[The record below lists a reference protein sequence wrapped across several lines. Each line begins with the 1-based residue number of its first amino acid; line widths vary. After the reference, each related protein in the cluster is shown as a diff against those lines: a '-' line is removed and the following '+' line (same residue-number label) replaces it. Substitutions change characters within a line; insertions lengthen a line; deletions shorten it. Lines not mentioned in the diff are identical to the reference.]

1 MRSLAF
7 IFFAV
12 LAGANAL
19 PAAAQL
25 RAVTPAQ
32 NAAGTPASDQRAT
45 SGFFVAPLSNTGLN
59 AERTGNL
66 QYGFRVP
73 PESGAFVGYQR
84 GNWTL
89 GSAIH
94 QFDDHWAAPAT
105 AMDLGAS
112 YDLNLN
118 PRHRLTVT
126 GGVRLDVPVATDPG
140 PRDALSLRAPRNTD
154 NGAGLRL
161 SWRYS
166 LDRQRSIST
175 TLGYDQQFG
184 DIAGSDSNADRSG
197 TSFGTSFGYRFY

>member
-1 MRSLAF
+1 MRYPVL
-7 IFFAV
+7 ICFAM
-12 LAGANAL
+12 LAGGVTL

-25 RAVTPAQ
+25 RAATPTQ
-32 NAAGTPASDQRAT
+32 NIASAPASDKQEA
-45 SGFFVAPLSNTGLN
+45 SGFFITPLSNTGLN
-59 AERTGNL
+59 AARTGNL

-73 PESGAFVGYQR
+73 PENGAFIGYQR

-94 QFDDHWAAPAT
+94 QFDDHWAAPST

-112 YDLNLN
+112 YDLALN
-118 PRHRLTVT
+118 PRHRLTLT
-126 GGVRLDVPVATDPG
+126 GGVRLDVPVTADPG
-140 PRDALSLRAPRNTD
+140 TRDALSLRAPRD
-154 NGAGLRL
+154 NDSGAGLRL

-184 DIAGSDSNADRSG
+184 DISGSDSNADRSG